1 MRGCLLL
8 FLCALP
14 CIARTGEPPA
24 FAGNYGHAATASADD
39 VVWQVEEAGH
49 HWRVTLVTT
58 GETHDAHRLQAR
70 GRDAFW
76 SRMDWPLD
84 SGAQADCLTWGE
96 KPGSLQDLLADAPPA
111 PSAPGEDYGHAV
123 LCHVPPAARARIGW
137 IADNAS
143 DWFYYDPLLGVIEA
157 RALR

>member
-24 FAGNYGHAATASADD
+24 FAGDYGHAATASADD

-84 SGAQADCLTWGE
+84 SGAQADCLTWGD
-96 KPGSLQDLLADAPPA
+96 KTVSLQEMLADMPPA
-111 PSAPGEDYGHAV
+111 PPVRCDDYGHAV

-143 DWFYYDPLLGVIEA
+143 DWFYYDSLLGVIEA

>member
-1 MRGCLLL
+1 M
-8 FLCALP
+8 
-14 CIARTGEPPA
+14 
-24 FAGNYGHAATASADD
+24 
-39 VVWQVEEAGH
+39 VWQVEGAGH
-49 HWRVTLVTT
+49 HWRVTVLTT
-58 GETHDAHRLQAR
+58 GETHDAHHLQAR

-76 SRMDWPLD
+76 SRMDWPLE
-84 SGAQADCLTWGE
+84 SSAEADCLTWGD
-96 KPGSLQDLLADAPPA
+96 KPGSLQDLLADTPPA

>member
-49 HWRVTLVTT
+49 HWRVTLLTT

-70 GRDAFW
+70 GRD
-76 SRMDWPLD
+76 
-84 SGAQADCLTWGE
+84 E
-96 KPGSLQDLLADAPPA
+96 
-111 PSAPGEDYGHAV
+111 Y
-123 LCHVPPAARARIGW
+123 
-137 IADNAS
+137 
-143 DWFYYDPLLGVIEA
+143 
-157 RALR
+157 

>member
-1 MRGCLLL
+1 MRGYLLL
-8 FLCALP
+8 LLCALP
-14 CIARTGEPPA
+14 CIARTGEPAA
-24 FAGNYGHAATASADD
+24 FAGDYGHTATASADD
-39 VVWQVEEAGH
+39 VVWRVEQAGS
-49 HWRVTLVTT
+49 HWRVILVAAD
-58 GETHDAHRLQAR
+58 EAHEAHRLQAR

-84 SGAQADCLTWGE
+84 SSAQAECLTWGD

-157 RALR
+157 HAIH